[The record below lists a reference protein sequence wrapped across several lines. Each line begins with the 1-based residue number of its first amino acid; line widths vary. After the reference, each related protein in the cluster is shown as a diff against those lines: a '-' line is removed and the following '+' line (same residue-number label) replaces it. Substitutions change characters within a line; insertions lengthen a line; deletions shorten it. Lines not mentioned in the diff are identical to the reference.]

1 MGVGISGSGLGLGAP
16 GIGREQQGSRGNLEK
31 VLREVSCAGGVC
43 VCVCVV
49 LKFQFPSTC
58 AAYRIVCVNV
68 YMHLQTGVRKVMH
81 RSIRSSK
88 RVSEMLS

>member
-16 GIGREQQGSRGNLEK
+16 GIGREHQGSRGNLEK

-43 VCVCVV
+43 VCVV

-58 AAYRIVCVNV
+58 AAYRIVCVDV
-68 YMHLQTGVRKVMH
+68 YMNLQTGVKKVMH

-88 RVSEMLS
+88 RVSEVLS